1 MKIYQRPGF
10 VRALKKLPPAE
21 PELIRQRARRAAE
34 IIGHPHLHSSIG
46 LRPFG
51 RYKEFR
57 IGLKTRCLFLLESGD
72 LHLVIFGNHDEVAA
86 YVRNNG

>member
-1 MKIYQRPGF
+1 MKIYQRPAF
-10 VRALKKLPPAE
+10 LRAMKKLPE
-21 PELIRQRARRAAE
+21 KEQEFVRQRARRAAE
-34 IIGHPHLHSSIG
+34 VLGHPHVHSGIG

-57 IGLKTRCLFLLESGD
+57 IGLNLRCLFLLEKGD
-72 LHLVIFGNHDEVAA
+72 MHLIIVGTHDGISA